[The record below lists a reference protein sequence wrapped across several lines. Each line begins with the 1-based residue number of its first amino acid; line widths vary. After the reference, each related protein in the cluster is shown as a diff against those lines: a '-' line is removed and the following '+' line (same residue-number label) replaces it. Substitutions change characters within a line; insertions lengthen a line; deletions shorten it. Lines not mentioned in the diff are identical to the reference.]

1 MPQPVYI
8 LPLNSPAATLET
20 VGGKGASLSRLAQA
34 GFSVPP
40 GFHVTTAAYRRFVE
54 ANGLQPRILDLT
66 PVPVADP
73 AALEVASE
81 AIRVLFL
88 AAPIP
93 DEIANAIHDA
103 YADLSGP
110 VAVRSSATAEDLPG
124 ASFAGQQDTY
134 LNIVGAERV
143 LDAVRRCWASLWTA
157 RAMGYRAHNAIGPE
171 GVSLAV
177 VVQALIPAEAAGIL
191 FTANPITGHRGQ
203 AVIDGAWG
211 LGEAVVGGLVT
222 PDHWVVD
229 KASGRI
235 VTAEVHDK
243 AVMTVRTA
251 EGTEEVPTPDDQRRL
266 PVLSEDQVQALTA
279 TATRIEALYGAPQD
293 IEWALA
299 DGQLYILQSRP
310 ITSLY
315 PQPSPRPTDGQL
327 HVYANFNYLQGLVE
341 PLTPAGLSMFLELV
355 RYVGRL
361 TGQRLVE
368 ENGQPGIAM
377 PVGGRLFVDVTTP
390 LRSPRALGVVKA
402 VTALM
407 DPRMGHAVSEVL
419 ADPRLTPRPDRP
431 LSASIERF
439 RPLLRV
445 APVILSRVLRLWANP
460 DRARRQLMLDYHHR
474 VAQLHDEIDRARTL
488 AERAAVLDNVP
499 RLAGFLFPRLL
510 PLAMSGIALQRLS
523 HSYIERWLGDTT
535 TSLELLR
542 GVPHNPTTTMGLSL
556 WSLSQS
562 VAVDPA
568 SVASLRRPTEQVTA
582 DYQAKRLPPTLQA
595 ALGSFLAVYGH
606 RSIREI
612 DIGMPRWSEAP
623 GYIIDVLRTYLDITD
638 PALAPD
644 LHFRE
649 GDAAARRSLEGLLD
663 RVAALPQ
670 GGIKRRALGA
680 MLRRM
685 RDLMGLREMPKFIL
699 IRAFAEI
706 RRLWWA
712 MGEDLVKLGLL
723 DNAEAAFFLT
733 ADELRAVARG
743 QREPLTGRAA
753 DRRDAYQAEMRRKR
767 VPRLITSEG
776 VELYGALTVK
786 DGAALEGTGASPGVV
801 EGVVRVILDPHGA
814 QLEPGE
820 ILVAPSTDPAWT
832 PLFLAAGGLV
842 MEAGGM
848 MSHGSVVAREYGIPA
863 VVGVTDATHLLRTG
877 ERVTVDGTAGRV
889 IKDEGLK
896 TED

>member
-8 LPLNSPAATLET
+8 LPLSSPAATLET

-40 GFHVTTAAYRRFVE
+40 GCHVTTAAYRRFVA
-54 ANGLQPRILDLT
+54 ANDLQPRILDLAR
-66 PVPVADP
+66 VPADDP
-73 AALEVASE
+73 AALEAASE
-81 AIRVLFL
+81 AIRALFL

-93 DEIANAIHDA
+93 DDIATEIRAA
-103 YADLSGP
+103 YANLDGP

-134 LNIVGAERV
+134 LNIVGADRV
-143 LDAVRRCWASLWTA
+143 LDAVRRCWASLWTG
-157 RAMGYRAHNAIGPE
+157 RAMGYRAHNAIAPE
-171 GVSLAV
+171 SVSLAV
-177 VVQALIPAEAAGIL
+177 VVQALVPAEAAGIL
-191 FTANPITGHRGQ
+191 FTANPVTGHRGQ
-203 AVIDGAWG
+203 AVIDGALG

-251 EGTEEVPTPDDQRRL
+251 EGTEEVPTPDEQRRR
-266 PVLSEDQVQALTA
+266 PVLTDDQVRELTA
-279 TATRIEALYGAPQD
+279 TASRIEAVYGAPQD

-315 PQPSPRPTDGQL
+315 PQPSPLPTDGQL

-341 PLTPAGLSMFLELV
+341 PLTPAGSSLFMALV
-355 RYVGRL
+355 RNIGRL
-361 TGQRLVE
+361 TSERLAA
-368 ENGQPGIAM
+368 ENGQPGVVA
-377 PVGGRLFVDVTTP
+377 VVAGRMFADVTTP
-390 LRSPRALGVVKA
+390 LRSPRALEVVKVA
-402 VTALM
+402 TALM
-407 DPRMGHAVSEVL
+407 DPRMGHAVREVL
-419 ADPRLTPRPDRP
+419 ADPRLAPRPDRP

-439 RPLLRV
+439 WPLLRR
-445 APVILSRVLRLWANP
+445 APVILSRVVRLWANP
-460 DRARRQLMLDYHHR
+460 DQARRQLMLDYHQR
-474 VAQLHDEIDRARTL
+474 LAELHTRIDKARTL
-488 AERAAVLDNVP
+488 EERVAILDSAP
-499 RLAGFLFPRLL
+499 QLASYLFPRLL
-510 PLAMSGIALQRLS
+510 PLAISGIALQRLTQG
-523 HSYIERWLGDTT
+523 YIERWLGDTT
-535 TSLELLR
+535 AALELLR
-542 GVPHNPTTTMGLSL
+542 GAPHNPTTTMDLSL
-556 WSLSQS
+556 WSLSRS
-562 VAVDPA
+562 IAADPA
-568 SVASLRRPTEQVTA
+568 SVASLRRPTEEVAA
-582 DYQAKRLPPTLQA
+582 DYQARRLPPTLQA

-606 RSIREI
+606 RAIREI

-644 LHFRE
+644 VHFKE
-649 GDAAARRSLEGLLD
+649 GDRAARQRIETLLD
-663 RVAALPQ
+663 RVGALRE
-670 GGIKRRALGA
+670 GGVRRLVLGV

-685 RDLMGLREMPKFIL
+685 RDLIGLREMPKFFL

-712 MGEDLVKLGLL
+712 MGEDLVQWGLL
-723 DNAEAAFFLT
+723 NAAEDAFFLT
-733 ADELRAVARG
+733 ADEIRAAARG
-743 QREPLTGRAA
+743 QREPLAERAA
-753 DRRDAYQAEMRRKR
+753 ERRAEYQAEMRRKR

-776 VELYGALTVK
+776 VELYGAATAN
-786 DGAALEGTGASPGVV
+786 DGSALAGTPASPGVV
-801 EGVVRVILDPHGA
+801 EGLVRVVLDPHGA
-814 QLEPGE
+814 QLQPGE

-889 IKDEGLK
+889 IKAEG
-896 TED
+896 

>member
-1 MPQPVYI
+1 MSQPVYI
-8 LPLNSPAATLET
+8 LPLSSPDATLDT

-54 ANGLQPRILDLT
+54 ANSLQPRILDLAR
-66 PVPVADP
+66 VPAGDP
-73 AALEVASE
+73 TALDAASE
-81 AIRVLFL
+81 AIRDLFL

-93 DEIANAIHDA
+93 DDIAAAIREA
-103 YADLSGP
+103 YAPLEGP

-157 RAMGYRAHNAIGPE
+157 RAMGYRTHNAIAPDQ
-171 GVSLAV
+171 VSLAI
-177 VVQALIPAEAAGIL
+177 VVQTLIPAEAAGIL

-203 AVIDGAWG
+203 TVIDGAWG

-235 VTAEVHDK
+235 LTAEVHDK
-243 AVMTVRTA
+243 AVMTTRMA
-251 EGTEEVPTPDDQRRL
+251 EGTEEVPTPAERRRL
-266 PVLSEDQVQALTA
+266 PVLTEDQVRALTA
-279 TATRIEALYGAPQD
+279 TASRIEAVYSLPQD

-299 DGQLYILQSRP
+299 GGQLYILQSRP

-341 PLTPAGLSMFLELV
+341 PLTPAGLSLFLELV
-355 RYVGRL
+355 RHVGRL

-377 PVGGRLFVDVTTP
+377 PVAGRIFVDVTTP
-390 LRSPRALGVVKA
+390 LRSPRALGVAKA

-407 DPRMGHAVSEVL
+407 DPRMGNAIREVL
-419 ADPRLTPRPDRP
+419 VDPRLAPRPDRP
-431 LSASIERF
+431 LAASIERF
-439 RPLLRV
+439 RPLLRR
-445 APVILSRVLRLWANP
+445 APVVLSRVLRLWANP
-460 DRARRQLMLDYHHR
+460 DRTRRELMLDYHRR
-474 VAQLHDEIDRARTL
+474 VAELHDQIDRARTL
-488 AERAAVLDNVP
+488 EERVAVLDTAPQVS
-499 RLAGFLFPRLL
+499 GYLFPRLVS
-510 PLAMSGIALQRLS
+510 LAISGIALQRLT
-523 HSYIERWLGDTT
+523 HGYIERWLDDTT
-535 TSLELLR
+535 VSLELLR
-542 GVPHNPTTTMGLSL
+542 GVPHNPTTTMDLSL
-556 WSLSQS
+556 WSLSRS
-562 VAVDPA
+562 IAADPA
-568 SVASLRRPTEQVTA
+568 SVEALRRPTEQVTA
-582 DYQAKRLPPTLQA
+582 DYQARRLPPTLQA

-644 LHFRE
+644 VHFRE
-649 GDAAARRSLEGLLD
+649 GDAAARRSLENLLD
-663 RVAALPQ
+663 RVGAVPQ
-670 GGIKRRALGA
+670 GGVKRLILGA
-680 MLRRM
+680 LLRRM
-685 RDLMGLREMPKFIL
+685 RGLIGLRELPKFIL

-706 RRLWWA
+706 RRLWGA

-723 DNAEAAFFLT
+723 AAAEDAFFLT
-733 ADELRAVARG
+733 ADEIRAVAKG
-743 QREPLTGRAA
+743 QRETLAGRAA
-753 DRRDAYQAEMRRKR
+753 ERRDAYQAEMRRKR

-776 VELYGALTVK
+776 VELYGAATVK
-786 DGAALEGTGASPGVV
+786 DGTALEGTGASPGVV
-801 EGVVRVILDPHGA
+801 EGVVRVVLDPHGA
-814 QLEPGE
+814 QLQPGE

-863 VVGVTDATHLLRTG
+863 VVGVTDATHRLRTG
-877 ERVTVDGTAGRV
+877 QRVTVDGTVGRV
-889 IKDEGLK
+889 VMEKD
-896 TED
+896 